1 MAIAIDRAGLAALRQ
16 PVNRIESLHG
26 RREQMD
32 ALANA
37 FAAPQGGLTLVLGGP
52 KCGKT
57 SLLLTAQE
65 LLWQRLQGAD
75 VAESDSADP
84 WRRTPPILP
93 LRVEPEGQNSAEEM
107 LAELMLAFR
116 AQARERLGVCQVDDD
131 QLRWQTQ
138 GYTQTRK
145 PSFLDSAFRMVYE
158 VVEATQRGL
167 RVVWFLDDAESLLAL
182 PWGSQF
188 LTLVNGLLK
197 PYASFSRAKELSV
210 VLAGGAPLYR
220 AFAQGNLW
228 NGEVGEVLLTP
239 WNESALLRALDSQIA
254 TLAPALDPLPDAL
267 VDRLT
272 AETGGH
278 PGLLCG
284 EVLPALLGLAEL
296 EDDASGLVGLLDG
309 LSTQLLASDF
319 WAEWFAQ
326 LGETER
332 ALYWALLGS
341 NDGQSVRELRAA
353 APQLAQNP
361 LGFQQAL
368 KVLGFSGLARSEGTL
383 YRPGPGL
390 WNRWFQANAPR
401 PQTTT
406 GQTPEF
412 EMRVRLGGQ
421 GGYQVEVT
429 AEAGR
434 LREGPEIFFPWD
446 EATLDEILARLNG
459 MAEGKEGAD
468 EGFLTGLGSTL
479 YETFL
484 AGTARRLFDQTWGL
498 GAGEKQVVFRL
509 AIDDE
514 TLFLAGLPWELLL
527 RSDDG
532 VTGDYLSLSNRR
544 PFVRDVALPEPA
556 PPPKFET
563 PIHILA
569 VLSNPLKDLDL
580 AAEEARLRD
589 ALAEPLADGRV
600 TLAVL
605 PTPTPIALN
614 RAILRQEPQILHYAG
629 HGAYEPE
636 SGEGYLLIE
645 RDGAPFQLT
654 GASLA
659 ELLEGSSVQLMVL
672 DACETGYG
680 GRAHPGLGL
689 APTLI
694 RDARLPAVIA
704 MQFPILDRAALVFS
718 EEFYTALL
726 APDATVER
734 ALARA
739 RVRLAQEMGRGH
751 IAWATPALWMRARSG
766 RV

>member
-1 MAIAIDRAGLAALRQ
+1 MAIAIDRGALAALRL
-16 PVNRIESLHG
+16 PVNRIEALHG

-52 KCGKT
+52 RCGKT
-57 SLLLTAQE
+57 SLLLTVQE
-65 LLWQRLQGAD
+65 LLWRRLQGENAP
-75 VAESDSADP
+75 DP
-84 WRRTPPILP
+84 WRRTPPVLP
-93 LRVEPEGQNSAEEM
+93 LRVETEGQNSAEEL

-138 GYTQTRK
+138 GYVQTRK

-158 VVEATQRGL
+158 VVEAAHRGL
-167 RVVWFLDDAESLLAL
+167 RVVWFLDDAERLLAL
-182 PWGSQF
+182 PWGGQF
-188 LTLVNGLLK
+188 LGLVNGLLK

-210 VLAGGAPLYR
+210 VMAGGGALYR
-220 AFAQGNLW
+220 AFAQGGLW
-228 NGEVGEVLLTP
+228 TGEVGEVLLTP
-239 WNESALLRALDSQIA
+239 WNDAALLRGLDAQIA
-254 TLAPALDPLPDAL
+254 AIAPALDPLPDAL
-267 VDRLT
+267 VAKLS

-284 EVLPALLGLAEL
+284 EVLPALLPLAEGEADANGLA
-296 EDDASGLVGLLDG
+296 ARLDG
-309 LSTQLLASDF
+309 LSEGLLAGEF
-319 WAEWFAQ
+319 WAEWFAA

-332 ALYWALLGS
+332 LLYWALLGKAE
-341 NDGQSVRELRAA
+341 GQSVRELRAGQ
-353 APQLAQNP
+353 PQLAQDP

-368 KVLGFSGLARSEGTL
+368 KVLGFSGLVRSEGAL

-401 PQTTT
+401 PQAAADA
-406 GQTPEF
+406 TPEF
-412 EMRVRLGGQ
+412 EMRVRLGSQ

-434 LREGPEIFFPWD
+434 LREGPELYFPWD
-446 EATLDEILARLNG
+446 EAELNDILGRFNR
-459 MAEGKEGAD
+459 MAEGAEAAD
-468 EGFLTGLGSTL
+468 EALLTSVGSSL

-484 AGTARRLFDQTWGL
+484 TGTARRLFDQTWGL
-498 GAGEKQVVFRL
+498 GAGEKQIVFRL
-509 AIDDE
+509 SIDDP
-514 TLFLAGLPWELLL
+514 LLAGLPWELLL

-532 VTGDYLSLSNRR
+532 VAGEYLSLSNRR

-556 PPPKFET
+556 PPPRFET

-569 VLSNPLKDLDL
+569 VLSNPVNDLDL
-580 AAEEARLRD
+580 AGEESRLRA

-605 PTPTPIALN
+605 PTPTPVTLN

-629 HGAYEPE
+629 HGAYDDAT
-636 SGEGYLLIE
+636 GEGYLLIE

-654 GASLA
+654 GTALA
-659 ELLEGSSVQLMVL
+659 ELVEGSSVQLVVL

-680 GRAHPGLGL
+680 GRAHPGLGV
-689 APTLI
+689 APVLI
-694 RDARLPAVIA
+694 RQARLPAVVA
-704 MQFPILDRAALVFS
+704 MQYPILDRAALIFC

-726 APDATVER
+726 APDVTIEG

-766 RV
+766 RVAG

>member
-1 MAIAIDRAGLAALRQ
+1 MPIAIDRARLAALRQ
-16 PVNRIESLHG
+16 PVNRIEALHG

-57 SLLLTAQE
+57 SLLLTVQE

-75 VAESDSADP
+75 VADP

-93 LRVEPEGQNSAEEM
+93 LRVEPEGQNSAEEL

-116 AQARERLGVCQVDDD
+116 AQARQRLGVCQVDDD
-131 QLRWQTQ
+131 QLRWQID
-138 GYTQTRK
+138 GYLDRRK
-145 PSFLDSAFRMVYE
+145 PAFLDSAFRMVYE
-158 VVEATQRGL
+158 VVEAAHRGL

-182 PWGSQF
+182 PWGGQF

-197 PYASFSRAKELSV
+197 PYTSFSRAKELSV
-210 VLAGGAPLYR
+210 VLAGGASLYR
-220 AFAQGNLW
+220 SFAQGTLW
-228 NGEVGEVLLTP
+228 SGEVGEVPLTP
-239 WNESALLRALDSQIA
+239 WNEAVLLRALDSQIA
-254 TLAPALDPLPDAL
+254 AVAPALDPLPDGL

-284 EVLPALLGLAEL
+284 EVLPALLALAET

-309 LSTQLLASDF
+309 LTGQLLAADF
-319 WAEWFAQ
+319 WAEWFAE

-332 ALYWALLGS
+332 ALYWALLG
-341 NDGQSVRELRAA
+341 NPTGQSVRELRAS
-353 APQLAQNP
+353 APQLTQDP

-368 KVLGFSGLARSEGTL
+368 KVLGFSGLTRSEGTL
-383 YRPGPGL
+383 YRPGPAL
-390 WNRWFQANAPR
+390 WSRWFQANAPR

-406 GQTPEF
+406 AETPEF

-429 AEAGR
+429 ADAGR
-434 LREGPEIFFPWD
+434 LREGPEIFFPWE

-459 MAEGKEGAD
+459 MAEGKEAAD
-468 EGFLTGLGSTL
+468 EGFLAGLGSTL

-509 AIDDE
+509 AIDD
-514 TLFLAGLPWELLL
+514 LFLAGLPWELLL

-589 ALAEPLADGRV
+589 ALSEPLADGRV
-600 TLAVL
+600 TLSIL

-629 HGAYEPE
+629 HGAYDAAT
-636 SGEGYLLIE
+636 GEGYLLIE
-645 RDGAPFQLT
+645 RDGAAFQLT

-726 APDATVER
+726 VPDATVER

-739 RVRLAQEMGRGH
+739 RVRLSQEMGRGH

>member
-1 MAIAIDRAGLAALRQ
+1 MPIAIDRGALAALRQ
-16 PVNRIESLHG
+16 PVSRIENLHG

-52 KCGKT
+52 QCGKT
-57 SLLLTAQE
+57 SLLLSVQE
-65 LLWQRLQGAD
+65 VLWQRLQGKT
-75 VAESDSADP
+75 VPDP
-84 WRRTPPILP
+84 WRRTPPLLP
-93 LRVEPEGQNSAEEM
+93 LRVEVAGQNSAEEM

-138 GYTQTRK
+138 GYVQTRK

-158 VVEATQRGL
+158 VVEASQRGL

-182 PWGSQF
+182 PWGAQF

-210 VLAGGAPLYR
+210 VLAGGASLYR
-220 AFAQGNLW
+220 AFAEGKLW
-228 NGEVGEVLLTP
+228 TGEMGEIALTP
-239 WNESALLRALDSQIA
+239 WNESALLRALDGQIA
-254 TLAPALDPLPDAL
+254 AIAPALDPLPDAL
-267 VDRLT
+267 LTRLST
-272 AETGGH
+272 ESGGH
-278 PGLLCG
+278 LGLLCG
-284 EVLPALLGLAEL
+284 AILPALLTLAET

-309 LSTQLLASDF
+309 LSTQLLAADF
-319 WAEWFAQ
+319 WAEWFAE

-341 NDGQSVRELRAA
+341 NDDQSVRELRAA
-353 APQLAQNP
+353 APALAQNP

-368 KVLGFSGLARSEGTL
+368 KVLGFSGLARSEGAL
-383 YRPGPGL
+383 YRPGPAL
-390 WNRWFQANAPR
+390 WSRWFQANAPR
-401 PQTTT
+401 PQTVTVE
-406 GQTPEF
+406 TPEF
-412 EMRVRLGGQ
+412 EMRVRLGTQ
-421 GGYQVEVT
+421 GGYQVEVS
-429 AEAGR
+429 AAAGR
-434 LREGPEIFFPWD
+434 LREGPEIFFPWNG
-446 EATLDEILARLNG
+446 ATLDEILARLNG
-459 MAEGKEGAD
+459 MAEGKQAAD
-468 EGFLTGLGSTL
+468 EQFLAGVGSTL

-484 AGTARRLFDQTWGL
+484 TGTARRLFDQTWGL
-498 GAGEKQVVFRL
+498 GAGEKQVVLRL
-509 AIDDE
+509 SIDD
-514 TLFLAGLPWELLL
+514 LSLAGLPWELLL
-527 RSDDG
+527 RADDG
-532 VTGDYLSLSNRR
+532 INGDYLALSNRR

-556 PPPKFET
+556 PPPTFKT

-589 ALAEPLADGRV
+589 ALAAPLADGRV

-605 PTPTPIALN
+605 PTPTPVTLN

-629 HGAYEPE
+629 HGAYDATT
-636 SGEGYLLIE
+636 GEGYLLIE

-654 GASLA
+654 GGSLA
-659 ELLEGSSVQLMVL
+659 ELVEGSSLQLAVL

-739 RVRLAQEMGRGH
+739 RVRLSQEMGRGH
-751 IAWATPALWMRARSG
+751 IAWATPALWMRARTG